1 MGYTALTWCFLFSI
15 STHIM
20 HHTRHYIL
28 ELLLIAL
35 DSNVHVSNWFP
46 YPLSWLTRV
55 LILILLQLPLIF
67 LAHKK
72 SPSVVVEINHFA
84 SCDTH
89 TTEQRNA
96 QPAWS
101 LEMLCTLLP
110 DHTAKSVHLCST
122 LQCLILLP
130 FYSLLTTIL
139 QFNDGIVSCRGTSDS
154 IQA

>member
-28 ELLLIAL
+28 EHLPIAL
-35 DSNVHVSNWFP
+35 DSNVHVSTWFT

-67 LAHKK
+67 LAHK

-110 DHTAKSVHLCST
+110 NHTAKYIHVAHC
-122 LQCLILLP
+122 
-130 FYSLLTTIL
+130 
-139 QFNDGIVSCRGTSDS
+139 N
-154 IQA
+154 A